1 MIPITRPLVGQEEAD
16 AAAKVVLSGWLSQ
29 GAEVAAFEAAF
40 AEFVGAKHAC
50 AVSSCSTALHL
61 ALLVAGVEPGDE
73 VITVSS
79 SFIAS
84 ANVVRACGALPVF
97 VDIRSDDYNIDP
109 DLVEAAFTARTRAIL
124 CVHQIGMPCDL
135 SRLVPIA
142 RDRGV
147 VLIED
152 AACALGSMVQ
162 DGRSWK
168 YIGAPLGD
176 IACFSFHPRK
186 VVTTGEGGMLT
197 TSHTHW
203 DQKLRLLRQHG
214 MSVPDLVRH
223 GSNQVIFEEYPIHGF
238 NYRMTDIQAAI
249 GLQQLSRI
257 GNIVE
262 QRRRL
267 AAHYHRLLGDIAGIK
282 VPIEPNWAQSNWQSY
297 CVRLSQGIDQKS
309 IMQSMLEQG
318 VATRRGIM
326 CAHLEP
332 TYRDVALR
340 FPLPE
345 SECARDSCILL
356 PLFPQM
362 DDTTQLK
369 VVASLRAAIHRQAM
383 SKVAE
388 ASADKWAAST
398 S

>member
-50 AVSSCSTALHL
+50 AVSNCTAALHL
-61 ALLVAGVEPGDE
+61 ALLVAGVSPGDE

-84 ANVVRACGALPVF
+84 ANVIRACGALPVF

-109 DLVEAAFTARTRAIL
+109 ILVEAAFTARTKALL
-124 CVHQIGMPCDL
+124 CVHQMGMPCDL
-135 SRLVPIA
+135 SKLVPLA
-142 RDRGV
+142 RERGV

-152 AACALGSMVQ
+152 AACATGSKLQ
-162 DGRSWK
+162 DGGDWNHV
-168 YIGAPLGD
+168 GAPHGD

-186 VVTTGEGGMLT
+186 VVTTGEGGMIT
-197 TSHTHW
+197 TSHEDW
-203 DQKLRLLRQHG
+203 DRKLRLLRQHG
-214 MSVPDLVRH
+214 MSVPDLARH
-223 GSNQVIFEEYPIHGF
+223 RSNQVIFEEYLIPGF

-249 GLQQLSRI
+249 GIQQLLRI
-257 GNIVE
+257 AKIV
-262 QRRRL
+262 QTRRQL
-267 AAHYHRLLGDIAGIK
+267 AAQYDRLLNNNMGIK
-282 VPIEPNWAQSNWQSY
+282 APVEPAWAQTNWQSY
-297 CVRLSQGIDQKS
+297 CVRLPPGIDQKS
-309 IMQSMLEQG
+309 VMQSMLEQG

-332 TYRDVALR
+332 AFQDVPLR

-345 SECARDSCILL
+345 SERARDNCILL
-356 PLFPQM
+356 PLYPQM
-362 DDTTQLK
+362 DEATQE
-369 VVASLRAAIHRQAM
+369 
-383 SKVAE
+383 KVAVSLHE
-388 ASADKWAAST
+388 AIGRQM
-398 S
+398 

>member
-1 MIPITRPLVGQEEAD
+1 MIPITRPLVGQQEAD
-16 AAAKVVLSGWLSQ
+16 AARKVVLSGWLSQ
-29 GAEVAAFEAAF
+29 GAEVAAFEADF

-50 AVSSCSTALHL
+50 AVSNCTAALHL
-61 ALLVAGVEPGDE
+61 ALLVAGVRPGDE

-84 ANVVRACGALPVF
+84 ANVIHACGALPVF
-97 VDIRSDDYNIDP
+97 VDIGPDDYNINP
-109 DLVEAAFTARTRAIL
+109 DLVEAAFTARTKAVL

-135 SRLVPIA
+135 SQLVPMA

-152 AACALGSMVQ
+152 AACAIGSKVL
-162 DGRSWK
+162 DGRDWK
-168 YIGAPLGD
+168 YIGAPHGD

-186 VVTTGEGGMLT
+186 LVTTGEGGMLT
-197 TSHTHW
+197 TSHTDW
-203 DQKLRLLRQHG
+203 DQELRLLRQHG

-249 GLQQLSRI
+249 GRQQMARVVDILETR
-257 GNIVE
+257 
-262 QRRRL
+262 QRL
-267 AAHYHRLLGDIAGIK
+267 AARYHQILGNISGVKAP
-282 VPIEPNWAQSNWQSY
+282 VEPVWAQSNWQSY
-297 CVRLSQGIDQKS
+297 CIRLPQGVDQKS
-309 IMQSMLEQG
+309 VMQSMLAQG

-326 CAHLEP
+326 CAHLESAFQ
-332 TYRDVALR
+332 DVALR

-345 SECARDSCILL
+345 SERARNNCILL

-362 DDTTQLK
+362 DEMTQTK
-369 VVASLRAAIHRQAM
+369 VVDSLRAAINQQ
-383 SKVAE
+383 VAN
-388 ASADKWAAST
+388 
-398 S
+398 